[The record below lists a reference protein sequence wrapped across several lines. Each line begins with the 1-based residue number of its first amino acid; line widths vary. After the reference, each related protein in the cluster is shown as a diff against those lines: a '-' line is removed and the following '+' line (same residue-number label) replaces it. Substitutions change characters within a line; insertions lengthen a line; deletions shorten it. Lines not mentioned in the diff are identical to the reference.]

1 LLSVSFAHSISPTM
15 TSLLRAL
22 AATLVISTS
31 ATLVGAQTPSGTPD
45 NDGWRTV
52 IYPIHGWLPVFGAD
66 VRLPE
71 QPSPPGSGGGG
82 GGGITIPSAK
92 TSNNFDG
99 AALAGFRVERWRV
112 SLEGEFLWAGMS
124 GSVELPRFNLD
135 LDTVSYR
142 LMGGF
147 RIAPALYVDGGVR
160 RFAVNM
166 TASILDF
173 PEVTWDP
180 GIWEPVVG
188 VTFRPQ
194 LTRSIRLFTQAD
206 FGGTGDD
213 ANRSASVTGEVEWKV
228 VKHLSL
234 GGGYGLLYLR
244 ADGTI
249 QSKPVHFSQTL
260 HGPILSIGLPF

>member
-1 LLSVSFAHSISPTM
+1 MHCIATAMNCFLRVLAVS
-15 TSLLRAL
+15 
-22 AATLVISTS
+22 LVISMS
-31 ATLVGAQTPSGTPD
+31 ATLVGAQTPSATPD

-52 IYPIHGWLPVFGAD
+52 LYPLYGWLPVFGAD

-82 GGGITIPSAK
+82 VTIPSAT

-99 AALAGFRVERWRV
+99 AALAGFRVERWRISV
-112 SLEGEFLWAGMS
+112 EGEFLWAGMS
-124 GSVELPRFNLD
+124 GSVELPRFNLH

-142 LMGGF
+142 MMGGF
-147 RIAPALYVDGGVR
+147 RIAPALYLDAGAR

-173 PEVTWDP
+173 PEVSWDP

-206 FGGTGDD
+206 VGGTGDD
-213 ANRSASVTGEVEWKV
+213 EDRSFSVTGNLEWRV
-228 VKHLSL
+228 AKHLSV
-234 GGGYGLLYLR
+234 GGGYGALYLR
-244 ADGTI
+244 ADGAI

-260 HGPILSIGLPF
+260 HGPILTVGVPF